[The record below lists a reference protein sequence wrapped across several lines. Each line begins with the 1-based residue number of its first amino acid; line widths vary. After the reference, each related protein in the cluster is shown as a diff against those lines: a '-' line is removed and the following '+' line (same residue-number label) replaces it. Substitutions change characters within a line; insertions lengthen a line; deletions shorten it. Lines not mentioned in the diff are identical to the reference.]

1 MDSHFRGPVGTA
13 QQGREETL
21 DQHRHPLAAPWEG
34 FKWEESLPA
43 SIWLIFCLFPIQSV
57 LTSHLFPWAKFG
69 AITLILAFAAF
80 YIFMFGAHRYYP
92 RGMKDSHRVSLYG
105 AIFLTVLTVM
115 WLTAGLATLSFISYF
130 VGFLA
135 FIFRRQF
142 PRTALI
148 ITITAIIAAFTLGI
162 ALTHDSMEILLVF
175 SLTVFSPI
183 VVYLFSILQDRQ
195 EEKAILTQKLRVAE
209 ERERIAVDLH
219 DLLGNSLT
227 IIHLKSE
234 VASRMLNRDPEKTA
248 QEIDE
253 IKKLARQSLSEV
265 RAAVTRIQN
274 PDLSGEI
281 VASRRALDTAN
292 IAFHLT
298 GEASIAGKN
307 DALFA
312 WIVREAVTN
321 VIRHSRAQNCWV
333 DIVEG
338 KIQIQDDGVG
348 WSEQGVETKK
358 EGGLNGLR
366 KRVQLA
372 GGTLTVNTDP
382 GCGTTLL
389 VSMTS
394 DRDWLREPAKTAI
407 EDHTGD
413 PNSHVFESTTVKE
426 IRND

>member
-1 MDSHFRGPVGTA
+1 M
-13 QQGREETL
+13 
-21 DQHRHPLAAPWEG
+21 
-34 FKWEESLPA
+34 
-43 SIWLIFCLFPIQSV
+43 
-57 LTSHLFPWAKFG
+57 
-69 AITLILAFAAF
+69 
-80 YIFMFGAHRYYP
+80 
-92 RGMKDSHRVSLYG
+92 
-105 AIFLTVLTVM
+105 
-115 WLTAGLATLSFISYF
+115 
-130 VGFLA
+130 
-135 FIFRRQF
+135 
-142 PRTALI
+142 
-148 ITITAIIAAFTLGI
+148 
-162 ALTHDSMEILLVF
+162 
-175 SLTVFSPI
+175 
-183 VVYLFSILQDRQ
+183 
-195 EEKAILTQKLRVAE
+195 
-209 ERERIAVDLH
+209 
-219 DLLGNSLT
+219 
-227 IIHLKSE
+227 
-234 VASRMLNRDPEKTA
+234 
-248 QEIDE
+248 
-253 IKKLARQSLSEV
+253 
-265 RAAVTRIQN
+265 
-274 PDLSGEI
+274 
-281 VASRRALDTAN
+281 
-292 IAFHLT
+292 T